1 MFKVA
6 QIAERLNCS
15 ESTVYQL
22 IETGALRHYRCP
34 GIRISEEQ
42 LQAYLQ
48 ETERGTVSRQ
58 RYAAPRPIKLKHLV

>member
-22 IETGALRHYRCP
+22 IETGTLRLARHDPLPY
-34 GIRISEEQ
+34 G
-42 LQAYLQ
+42 
-48 ETERGTVSRQ
+48 RQ
-58 RYAAPRPIKLKHLV
+58 TDTMDKSNDYYSVP